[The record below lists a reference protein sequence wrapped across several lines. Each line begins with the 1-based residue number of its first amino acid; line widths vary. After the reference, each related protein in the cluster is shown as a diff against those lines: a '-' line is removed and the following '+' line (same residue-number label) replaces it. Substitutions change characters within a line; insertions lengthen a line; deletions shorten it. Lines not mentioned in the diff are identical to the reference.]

1 MPPTRT
7 VIEDDVTLEPLRA
20 WASRSVLFGTA
31 WGYGLILVLMPL
43 VSMLGYLATL
53 RRQGVVFSVSQDFLL
68 RSLSDLIATAIG
80 MFVAGVVARTILK
93 TRTGDRLATTVT
105 QAGLAF
111 VLSFP
116 AMAAVMTLFHRI
128 RNIDSSYV
136 GWPELWSYFQ
146 YQWWGRYAALGLM
159 YAIGISLITAA
170 WRYLP
175 LSRPA
180 AFQPLPLA
188 RLRRR
193 RPREVAAG
201 LVLIALFVIV
211 GIDNFISLTEHARS
225 EAQSLND
232 RWKPDAATLRTIAD
246 IGAIRTLP
254 IAFVGL
260 LLLTPLRWRRA

>member
-1 MPPTRT
+1 
-7 VIEDDVTLEPLRA
+7 
-20 WASRSVLFGTA
+20 
-31 WGYGLILVLMPL
+31 MPL
-43 VSMLGYLATL
+43 VSMLGYLAAL

-80 MFVAGVVARTILK
+80 MFVAGVVARTVLK

-128 RNIDSSYV
+128 RHFGNSFV

-146 YQWWGRYAALGLM
+146 YQWWGRYAALGLAYLVGM
-159 YAIGISLITAA
+159 SLVTAV
-170 WRYLP
+170 WQYLP

-188 RLRRR
+188 RLAQR

-201 LVLIALFVIV
+201 LVLIAFFFIV
-211 GIDNFISLTEHARS
+211 GIGNVISLTEQARS
-225 EAQSLND
+225 EAQAPNGQ
-232 RWKPDAATLRTIAD
+232 WTPDAATLRTITD

-254 IAFVGL
+254 IGFVAL